1 MDLGI
6 RNRVAIVSAG
16 SRGLGLAAAHA
27 LAAEGV
33 RLAICA
39 RDKTRLDAAAD
50 EIRTATSATVLAHPV
65 DVEDPAAIT
74 RFVDDVATT
83 FGGRV
88 DILVNNAGSP
98 PGGAAD
104 QITLDDWEI
113 GFRRTFL
120 SAVAFCRAALPRMKA
135 GRWGRI
141 VNIASISAKQPIPG
155 LAVSN
160 AMRPALVGYA
170 KTLSRE
176 VAANGIVVN
185 TVCPGFTATDHVNA
199 WLDEAGRRDGVSPDD
214 VLRRY
219 GVDVPIGR
227 MGTPAEVADVIA
239 FLCSERAAYV
249 NGALVFVDGGDT
261 RGAF

>member
-1 MDLGI
+1 M
-6 RNRVAIVSAG
+6 AIVSAA
-16 SRGLGLAAAHA
+16 SRGLGLAAAQA
-27 LAAEGV
+27 LAVEGV

-39 RDKTRLDAAAD
+39 RDETRLAEAAD
-50 EIRTATSATVLAHPV
+50 EIRRATGATVLAHAL
-65 DVEDPAAIT
+65 DVEDPAGVT
-74 RFVDDVATT
+74 SFVDKVATT
-83 FGGRV
+83 FGGQL

-98 PGGAAD
+98 PGGAAE
-104 QITLDDWEI
+104 QVTLDDWTV

-120 SAVAFCRAALPRMKA
+120 SAVAFCQAALPRMKA

-176 VAANGIVVN
+176 VAADGIVVN
-185 TVCPGFTATDHVNA
+185 TVCPGFTATEHVTT
-199 WLDEAGRRDGVSPDD
+199 WLDEAARRDGVAPDD

-219 GVDVPIGR
+219 GVDVPVGR
-227 MGTPAEVADVIA
+227 MGRPTEVADVIA
-239 FLCSERAAYV
+239 FFCSERAVYV
-249 NGALVFVDGGDT
+249 NGALLVVDGGDT